1 MKLQF
6 IVLLTILF
14 SYTNLSAQNPT
25 NYAGV
30 YLVEQICYDFVDNL
44 PTNDS
49 TEIYNNGDAS
59 QYELKVSSSANDTID
74 IEVNI
79 SLSPRSYALGFSFI
93 NDSISKIHQQTFQL
107 DNYYLQFLNDTS
119 IFYKDSINISFGVTI
134 ENSIRGFGCSCK
146 GKKIRDVEVS
156 IDEFN
161 LNKTITLYPNPV
173 KNELQV
179 LWPILSGKTYN
190 YYRIFNTNGQSVL
203 ENKSQSFESIDVSE
217 LPFGTYII
225 HFLNDGIAVSSSR
238 FVKIE

>member
-14 SYTNLSAQNPT
+14 SYTNLSAQN
-25 NYAGV
+25 AADFSGV
-30 YLVEQICYDFVDNL
+30 YLVEQICWSLEYL
-44 PTNDS
+44 PTND
-49 TEIYNNGDAS
+49 TIPPQYYGDTT
-59 QYELKVSSSANDTID
+59 QYELKVNIAANDTNDFELD
-74 IEVNI
+74 IKI
-79 SLSPRSYALGFSFI
+79 LLKSYTLGFNII
-93 NDSISKIHQQTFQL
+93 NDSVFKIHRHEFPLVSDTQQFIEGDGIF
-107 DNYYLQFLNDTS
+107 DN
-119 IFYKDSINISFGVTI
+119 DSININLVRNVSTSTFDY
-134 ENSIRGFGCSCK
+134 NCSCK

-179 LWPILSGKTYN
+179 LWPILSSKTYN